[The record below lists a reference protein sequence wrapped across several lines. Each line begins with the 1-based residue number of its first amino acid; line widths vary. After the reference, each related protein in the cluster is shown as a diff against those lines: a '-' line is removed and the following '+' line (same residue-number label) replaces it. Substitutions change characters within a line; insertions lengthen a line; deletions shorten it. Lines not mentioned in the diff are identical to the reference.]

1 MGIPPPSLGFQCEPE
16 MCEHEGS
23 LSRVGAIFWCCGGRT
38 WKGMEGTA
46 CNFNVMWPAA
56 LEVMKLSNG
65 GLRFLEPVV
74 HAEWERMK
82 CMLRK

>member
-1 MGIPPPSLGFQCEPE
+1 
-16 MCEHEGS
+16 
-23 LSRVGAIFWCCGGRT
+23 
-38 WKGMEGTA
+38 MEGTA
-46 CNFNVMWPAA
+46 CNFNVMWPGSFVGGKAKRVAA

-82 CMLRK
+82 CMLRKFLEI